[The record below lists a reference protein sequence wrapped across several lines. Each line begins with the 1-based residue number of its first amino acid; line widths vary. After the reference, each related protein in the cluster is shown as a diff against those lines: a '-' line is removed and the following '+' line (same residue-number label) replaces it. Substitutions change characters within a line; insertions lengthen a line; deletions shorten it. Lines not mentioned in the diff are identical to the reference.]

1 MGNLNDSG
9 TGNNSHRTSQQNLA
23 INAAAIIGVSSSR
36 VLPSACESPVKVQ
49 RPKQTDINDR
59 KQAMDMELQNFL
71 RNEPKGI
78 KKGPRDPE
86 IKVNDGIEKR
96 PREPEIK
103 VNDGIDRR
111 PREQEIKVTEN
122 KTEKRRRPP
131 LEH

>member
-1 MGNLNDSG
+1 MGSLNDSG

-78 KKGPRDPE
+78 EKRPRDPE
-86 IKVNDGIEKR
+86 IKVNDGIEK
-96 PREPEIK
+96 
-103 VNDGIDRR
+103 R

>member
-9 TGNNSHRTSQQNLA
+9 PGNNSHRTSQQNLA
-23 INAAAIIGVSSSR
+23 VNAAAIIGVSSSR

-71 RNEPKGI
+71 RNEPKE
-78 KKGPRDPE
+78 KKRQREPE

-96 PREPEIK
+96 PRE
-103 VNDGIDRR
+103 
-111 PREQEIKVTEN
+111 QEIKVIEN
-122 KTEKRRRPP
+122 KTEKRKQDIKVIENKTEKR
-131 LEH
+131 